1 MRLIFHLEMTA
12 EVFDTLESK
21 KAETVARS
29 LGGQV
34 YTWKTVGRR
43 NWLGRGYRMVDALAL
58 VVLPGAFP
66 DTVHVCDDVPEEGVD
81 G

>member
-1 MRLIFHLEMTA
+1 MRLTLHLEMTA
-12 EVFDTLESK
+12 EVFDTLESA
-21 KAETVARS
+21 KAEAVAES

-43 NWLGRGYRMVDALAL
+43 NWLERGYRMVDALAL
-58 VVLPGAFP
+58 VVLPGTLP
-66 DTVHVCDDVPEEGVD
+66 DTVHMCDDVPEEGVD